1 MDHSDHNH
9 FDDETGPWP
18 MGWGVA
24 AGAGVIALV
33 LASAIGGA
41 SGSAGFVI
49 GLVSFGV
56 FGALLG
62 SGGVERSAGDAEIHD
77 HDHGHTGGHH

>member
-1 MDHSDHNH
+1 MDHGH

-18 MGWGVA
+18 MGWAVA
-24 AGAGVIALV
+24 AGAGVIAALLV
-33 LASAIGGA
+33 TAIGGA
-41 SGSAGFVI
+41 SAPAGFVI

-62 SGGVERSAGDAEIHD
+62 SGGVERGAQGAGDTHE
-77 HDHGHTGGHH
+77 HGHGGGHH